1 MVQLLATD
9 ALTLRFALADPAAC
23 GPELAPMRSISVVA
37 APARGH
43 QMFWM
48 GRAALIRLEMTL
60 ERILAWS
67 AIDRPRL
74 GLRPAVG

>member
-43 QMFWM
+43 EMFWM
-48 GRAALIRLEMTL
+48 GPAA
-60 ERILAWS
+60 
-67 AIDRPRL
+67 
-74 GLRPAVG
+74 